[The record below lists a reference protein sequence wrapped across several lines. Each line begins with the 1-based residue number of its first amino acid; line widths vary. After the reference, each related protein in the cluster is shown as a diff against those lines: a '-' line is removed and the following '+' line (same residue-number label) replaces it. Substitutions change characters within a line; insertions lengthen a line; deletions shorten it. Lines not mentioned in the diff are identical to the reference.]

1 MSNMFTPNTTVVP
14 NANDTSKLDEMI
26 ALLQNN
32 LNNAMKAQQ
41 FKNSQT
47 TFNQGQQKFEQY
59 QSNLKA
65 ENETKLKL
73 LQEPSTMFP
82 HVTLDDVKKID
93 PSLPLANI
101 MQLLGT
107 TQNNR
112 EQQYK
117 ELQDMYEKGV
127 AEKKNEVSYDYL
139 YNVYGKNPALKQ
151 LLDDNKK
158 ANESAKIALNDIQS
172 AKKEALTQARADA
185 NRTKDTEALML
196 VGQAEDINWKN
207 LIKEK
212 GVTIKGYRVK
222 KSSGTDLSPAFETK
236 TITNGVIIKKQD
248 NNYWAYDEGKW
259 KQLQVTTKGNLK
271 TKNFNIDGKNI
282 LDPYI
287 REALD
292 TAQSKWE
299 GINIGAKGRE
309 TGFEDRFNK

>member
-1 MSNMFTPNTTVVP
+1 MFTPNTTVVP

-139 YNVYGKNPALKQ
+139 YSVYGKNPALKQ

>member
-139 YNVYGKNPALKQ
+139 YSVYGKNPALKQ

-236 TITNGVIIKKQD
+236 SITNGVIIKKQD